1 MVNDG
6 VLNSNEITSK
16 NIKRA
21 AERLLNMPI
30 NYFPSVD
37 IIKIIIEYLI
47 NIGVDIEVIVNSK
60 VLHQIKFKKKRE
72 IISQLSYNDNNNTFN
87 KKTVKSLKLQNDE
100 NIDETIQKIKEKI
113 ISIKN
118 EIKLEES
125 IQSGA
130 ERVKNAT
137 STSFFKNSETILEE
151 SRKKMNLL
159 TLDLNKN
166 ITYLDKLEEIKLKQI
181 SLIEIN
187 VKYEDENVSN
197 MEIETKIKM
206 NESTPKDDIIQNILK
221 KFKIGGDSKNY
232 ILYYTS
238 ETNDLIELEDSE
250 SPLKTITNI
259 TNTKFILKYINYN
272 NEKEP
277 DNSNS
282 EKLKRIEY
290 EIYDTEKNY
299 IEKLI
304 QLKIFFIEPIR
315 QYQIFQEKFIKI
327 IFDNI
332 LDIFEYHKPMH
343 RITRYSILF
352 KRLASHINNPFH
364 KVNTLL
370 SNINEEMKKI
380 NITVGEVENKKKLLN
395 IEETLDWNSVF
406 FKFNI
411 ACDNRILINSQEF
424 NLIDKYAHINK
435 VNVYAFNDMLLV
447 VRMKK
452 NTPVLCIP
460 PLTYE
465 SINIIDSFDSN
476 FKELKNIIQI
486 NQNQN
491 NVYLLQAES
500 YYHKNEWLK
509 KINSI
514 KRAFCLALYKSKNQS
529 SVIIKNRSRLNSFSE
544 SLFNN
549 DLISNNSKRFFS
561 SIFEKKVMRRRSFT
575 SVVNYVLNQQSS
587 LKQHSLKRSETF
599 YKTFDLSKNESDTNS
614 II

>member
-1 MVNDG
+1 
-6 VLNSNEITSK
+6 
-16 NIKRA
+16 
-21 AERLLNMPI
+21 MPI

-130 ERVKNAT
+130 ER
-137 STSFFKNSETILEE
+137 
-151 SRKKMNLL
+151 
-159 TLDLNKN
+159 
-166 ITYLDKLEEIKLKQI
+166 KLKQI

-460 PLTYE
+460 PLT
-465 SINIIDSFDSN
+465 I
-476 FKELKNIIQI
+476 KNIIQI

-575 SVVNYVLNQQSS
+575 SVVNYVLNQQSF